1 VVVLLVCMAGL
12 AVDALSLSLSRSVV
26 LSPVSSS
33 ANGASWQGRSSGEAA
48 FREQADHVALVA
60 LRMFP

>member
-12 AVDALSLSLSRSVV
+12 AVDALSLSRSVV